1 LGLPLGQAGRETALV
16 GVTVAAV
23 DVAGPGPPDG
33 VTAGLHPPTTSPALI
48 TIVAIVEARPRRSA
62 RRARIGNGASIARR
76 IANPKVPRSQ
86 QHMPDTPAWV
96 RDAVFY
102 EVFPDRFAASDRVP
116 KPGPLEPWDAPPT
129 NYGFKGGDLLGIV
142 ERLDHIASLGVNAL
156 YLTPVFQSASN
167 HRYHT
172 YDYLAVDP
180 LLGGDAAL
188 RELLDA
194 AHARG
199 MRVILDGVFNHTGR
213 GFWPFHHVLETGAGS
228 PYRNWFHYDEEALER
243 GQPIDAYPLARQRWG
258 VAHDEPV
265 LSAAEGPG
273 QTSRA
278 RLGYEAWWG
287 MPALPKLNV
296 GEPAVREYLWNVA
309 EHWLRFGIDGWRLD
323 VPAEIDDRSFW
334 QEFRRRCRA
343 INPEAYLVGEI
354 WHVAPDWVSGDRF
367 DALMNYPLAEAIIG
381 FVGGRSLNEPLLRTH
396 HEYGRVTRLDGPAF
410 AARLGEL
417 LSGYEPATTAVQLNL
432 LGSHDTPR
440 VLSLL
445 GGDVGAMELA
455 VLLQGT
461 LPGAPCVY
469 YGDEI
474 GVTGGKDP
482 ESRKAF
488 PWDPVR
494 WEPELLETTRATFGL
509 RRAEPALRAD
519 DVSLLSSGGH
529 ALALERRL
537 GDRRLAVALNAGET
551 AVSLTLG
558 GAERVPVVLL
568 ATGWAKGGAS
578 RLGANEGAVT
588 IDLPPRSGAVVS
600 LA

>member
-1 LGLPLGQAGRETALV
+1 
-16 GVTVAAV
+16 
-23 DVAGPGPPDG
+23 
-33 VTAGLHPPTTSPALI
+33 
-48 TIVAIVEARPRRSA
+48 
-62 RRARIGNGASIARR
+62 
-76 IANPKVPRSQ
+76 
-86 QHMPDTPAWV
+86 MPDTPAWV

-102 EVFPDRFAASDRVP
+102 QIFPDRFAASERVP

-129 NYGFKGGDLLGIV
+129 NHGFKGGDLLGIV
-142 ERLDHIASLGVNAL
+142 EHLDHVASLGVNAL

-228 PYRNWFHYDEEALER
+228 PYRNWFHFDQAGLDHHK
-243 GQPIDAYPLARQRWG
+243 PIDAYPMGRLRSG
-258 VAHDEPV
+258 LPLDEPWPGTLDV
-265 LSAAEGPG
+265 DAASA
-273 QTSRA
+273 RV

-343 INPEAYLVGEI
+343 VNPEAYLVGEI
-354 WHVAPDWVSGDRF
+354 WHVAPDWVNGDRF

-381 FVGGRSLNEPLLRTH
+381 FAGGHSLNEPLLRTH
-396 HEYGRVTRLDGPAF
+396 HEYARVTRLDGPAF

-417 LSGYEPATTAVQLNL
+417 LSDYDPATTAAQLNL

-440 VLSLL
+440 VLSLF
-445 GGDVGAMELA
+445 GGDVEAMELA

-469 YGDEI
+469 YGDEV

-482 ESRKAF
+482 ESRRAF
-488 PWDPVR
+488 PWDSGR
-494 WEPELLETTRATFGL
+494 WESDLLETTRATFRL
-509 RRAEPALRAD
+509 RRAEAALRSDGVTFLA
-519 DVSLLSSGGH
+519 SEGG
-529 ALALERRL
+529 ALAFERRD
-537 GDRRLAVALNAGET
+537 GERRLAVALNAGEVV
-551 AVSLTLG
+551 ASVALG
-558 GAERVPVVLL
+558 GTDREPGVVL
-568 ATGWAKGGAS
+568 ATGRVRETAPFVTS
-578 RLGANEGAVT
+578 SDGAVRVE
-588 IDLPPRSGAVVS
+588 LPPRSGAVIR